1 MKGLKEFRR
10 SLNKDRHSGGKPSS
24 TIPPNTFTNV
34 KSAVQIQPPK
44 LVIRAIRDYRSN
56 SPHELS
62 FHKGDFF
69 HVITDPSSN
78 AEWFEASNP
87 MTNARGLVP
96 ASHFDVLSKSNRAAG
111 GTAAGPGASSPS
123 IGSMSP
129 PSSSTST
136 MAGNTQAY
144 GGRAAGAAMT
154 AKGGGG
160 LYAVV
165 KYDFA
170 AERADEL
177 EAKAGESIIVIAQS
191 NFEWFVAKPIGR
203 LGGPGLIPVAFV
215 EIRDLVTGRPIEDV
229 QELIESGVVPKVEEW
244 KKMTA
249 EYKKNTIP
257 LGRFDFPQS
266 SQPSLDSPYA
276 NMAAAASGSS
286 SNAMLAGQP
295 QQGRLS
301 QQHFQPGHANH
312 PSLSSLPVPTPP
324 PKDDL
329 YNSTGGP
336 LGAAGA
342 VGGYGESDPNA
353 MDPMTQL
360 PPGMSPGEPLPTGII
375 TSATVDSF
383 HYEQGDYWF
392 RIQATHVAGPS
403 ASAPANAPSA
413 PEGEE
418 RDLILYRLYEDF
430 YEFQIALLDHF
441 PAEAGRETD
450 ANGHASE
457 RILPLMPGP
466 LDAVDDLITSQRR
479 VDLDQYIV
487 ELCDLPEYIMRSE
500 LVRLFFEPR
509 PGDHCTAH
517 PPTRLHNEGDNVESN
532 GLQYKEYGYLASG
545 VADVNQR
552 SSGLQQTQPLHG
564 NGSAKFAEDQT
575 VGRTSTSSR
584 VDDDLASRTRNVSL
598 SSNSAGQAT
607 GARNSTH
614 SSAALGSGSGSG
626 GGAISTGRTSQSSSG
641 HRKQSSFGP
650 SSQPLPAGAST
661 GSGSAANVAY
671 HRIKVAR
678 RNDKE
683 NVIALRMPPSPTFAQ
698 LLEKVRE
705 RLGSDVST
713 FACQEKPE
721 AIVNDVSLT
730 GWLDDATDNGWKLM
744 LYAS

>member
-1 MKGLKEFRR
+1 MKGLKDFRR
-10 SLNKDRHSGGKPSS
+10 SLNKDRHSGGKPPTSS
-24 TIPPNTFTNV
+24 ASPAAFTNV
-34 KSAVQIQPPK
+34 KSAVTIQPPK
-44 LVIRAIRDYRSN
+44 LVIRAVRDYRSN

-69 HVITDPSSN
+69 HVITDPAPN
-78 AEWFEASNP
+78 ADWFEANNP

-96 ASHFDVLSKSNRAAG
+96 ASHFDVLSKSNRANPA
-111 GTAAGPGASSPS
+111 TFAGPGATSPQ

-129 PSSSTST
+129 PTSSAASTTGVPPPSG
-136 MAGNTQAY
+136 ASLSSKAY

-165 KYDFA
+165 KYDFN

-215 EIRDLVTGRPIEDV
+215 EIRDLVSGRPIDDV

-266 SQPSLDSPYA
+266 SQQGLNSPYA

-286 SNAMLAGQP
+286 TNNAALPRSDM
-295 QQGRLS
+295 
-301 QQHFQPGHANH
+301 HAH
-312 PSLSSLPVPTPP
+312 QASISSLPVPTPP

-329 YNSTGGP
+329 YNHTGGP
-336 LGAAGA
+336 LGAAAA
-342 VGGYGESDPNA
+342 VQPFDEHDPNA
-353 MDPMTQL
+353 IDPLTQL

-403 ASAPANAPSA
+403 PSA
-413 PEGEE
+413 PSNAPTAPDGEE

-450 ANGHASE
+450 ANGHSSE

-466 LDAVDDLITSQRR
+466 LDVVDDLITSQRR
-479 VDLDQYIV
+479 VDLDQYII
-487 ELCDLPEYIMRSE
+487 ELCSLPEYIMRSE

-517 PPTRLHNEGDNVESN
+517 PARGPTDEQDNN
-532 GLQYKEYGYLASG
+532 LQYNDYGYLAGG
-545 VADVNQR
+545 VDAGQQR
-552 SSGLQQTQPLHG
+552 NQQTTQQQQQLRS
-564 NGSAKFAEDQT
+564 NGVNKYAEDQP
-575 VGRTSTSSR
+575 VGRASTSSR
-584 VDDDLASRTRNVSL
+584 TEDELSTKMRGASLGGGSGGA
-598 SSNSAGQAT
+598 SSGQRDSA
-607 GARNSTH
+607 R
-614 SSAALGSGSGSG
+614 SSAAFG
-626 GGAISTGRTSQSSSG
+626 GGVGGTISTGRTSQASSG
-641 HRKQSSFGP
+641 HRKQNSSGP
-650 SSQPLPAGAST
+650 STQPQT
-661 GSGSAANVAY
+661 SGSAASVPY

-678 RNDKE
+678 RNDLDS
-683 NVIALRMPPSPTFAQ
+683 VIALRMPPSPTYAQ

-705 RLGSDVST
+705 RLGADVSV
-713 FACQEKPE
+713 FKCNEKPDLIDDD
-721 AIVNDVSLT
+721 ASLT
-730 GWLDDATDNGWKLM
+730 AWLDEATDRGWKLM
-744 LYAS
+744 LHAS

>member
-1 MKGLKEFRR
+1 MKGLKDFRR
-10 SLNKDRHSGGKPSS
+10 SLNKDRHSGGKPSAANVS
-24 TIPPNTFTNV
+24 PATFTSV
-34 KSAVQIQPPK
+34 KGAVTIQPPK
-44 LVIRAIRDYRSN
+44 LVIRAIRDYRSS

-69 HVITDPSSN
+69 HVITDPAPD

-96 ASHFDVLSKSNRAAG
+96 ANHFDVLPKSNRANAA
-111 GTAAGPGASSPS
+111 TVAGPNATSPT

-129 PSSSTST
+129 PATSMASAAAASSSS
-136 MAGNTQAY
+136 QAY

-165 KYDFA
+165 KYDFI

-229 QELIESGVVPKVEEW
+229 QELIQSGVVPKVEEW

-266 SQPSLDSPYA
+266 SQPGVNSPYA
-276 NMAAAASGSS
+276 NMATAAAPPSRDIAAGFPSAASHAQQSS
-286 SNAMLAGQP
+286 I
-295 QQGRLS
+295 
-301 QQHFQPGHANH
+301 
-312 PSLSSLPVPTPP
+312 SSLPVPTPP
-324 PKDDL
+324 PKDEL
-329 YNSTGGP
+329 YNHMGGPLGGP
-336 LGAAGA
+336 LGAAA
-342 VGGYGESDPNA
+342 ALQPFDDNAIDPL
-353 MDPMTQL
+353 TQL

-403 ASAPANAPSA
+403 ASAPSNAPHA
-413 PEGEE
+413 PDGEE

-441 PAEAGRETD
+441 PSEAGRETD

-466 LDAVDDLITSQRR
+466 LDVVDDLITSQRR

-487 ELCDLPEYIMRSE
+487 ELCSLPEYIMRSE

-509 PGDHCTAH
+509 PGDHCTSH
-517 PPTRLHNEGDNVESN
+517 PPRGPMDEQDVN
-532 GLQYKEYGYLASG
+532 LQHKDYGYLAGG
-545 VADVNQR
+545 VDSSNQR
-552 SSGLQQTQPLHG
+552 LSQQAQLRS
-564 NGSAKFAEDQT
+564 NGVSKYAEDQP
-575 VGRTSTSSR
+575 VGRSSTSSR
-584 VDDDLASRTRNVSL
+584 AEAEDELSAKMRGASLVSSGQRDSTR
-598 SSNSAGQAT
+598 
-607 GARNSTH
+607 
-614 SSAALGSGSGSG
+614 SSAAFGGSSG
-626 GGAISTGRTSQSSSG
+626 GAGGAVSTGHTSQASSG
-641 HRKQSSFGP
+641 HRKQNSSG
-650 SSQPLPAGAST
+650 QTQAAT
-661 GSGSAANVAY
+661 SGSSANVAY

-678 RNDKE
+678 RNDLDS
-683 NVIALRMPPSPTFAQ
+683 VIALRMPPSPTFAQ

-705 RLGSDVST
+705 RLGADVGS
-713 FACQEKPE
+713 FSCNERADP
-721 AIVNDVSLT
+721 IVDDASLT
-730 GWLDDATDNGWKLM
+730 AWLDQATDAGWKFM
-744 LYAS
+744 LHAS

>member
-1 MKGLKEFRR
+1 MKGLKDFRR
-10 SLNKDRHSGGKPSS
+10 SLNKDRHSGGKPSAS
-24 TIPPNTFTNV
+24 NASPGTFTNV
-34 KSAVQIQPPK
+34 KSAVTIQPPK
-44 LVIRAIRDYRSN
+44 LVIRAIRDYRSA

-69 HVITDPSSN
+69 HVITDPAPN
-78 AEWFEASNP
+78 AEWFEANNP

-96 ASHFDVLSKSNRAAG
+96 ASHFDVLSKSNRANP
-111 GTAAGPGASSPS
+111 GTVAGPGATSPT

-129 PSSSTST
+129 PSTSSVSAAPASA
-136 MAGNTQAY
+136 AGASSSKAY

-165 KYDFA
+165 KYDFL

-266 SQPSLDSPYA
+266 AQSGVNSPYA

-286 SNAMLAGQP
+286 SNNAGFP
-295 QQGRLS
+295 PATMHGQQ
-301 QQHFQPGHANH
+301 
-312 PSLSSLPVPTPP
+312 SSISSIPVPTPP

-329 YNSTGGP
+329 YNHAGGP

-342 VGGYGESDPNA
+342 VQPFDENAIDPL
-353 MDPMTQL
+353 TQL
-360 PPGMSPGEPLPTGII
+360 PLGMSPGEPLPTGII

-403 ASAPANAPSA
+403 ASAPSNAPTA

-450 ANGHASE
+450 AHGHASE

-466 LDAVDDLITSQRR
+466 LDVVDDLITSQRR
-479 VDLDQYIV
+479 VDLDQYII
-487 ELCDLPEYIMRSE
+487 ELCSLPEYIMRSE

-509 PGDHCTAH
+509 PGDHCTSH
-517 PPTRLHNEGDNVESN
+517 PARGPTDEQDSS
-532 GLQYKEYGYLASG
+532 LQYKDYGYLADG
-545 VADVNQR
+545 VAGNSQR
-552 SSGLQQTQPLHG
+552 SSQQQAQLRS
-564 NGSAKFAEDQT
+564 NGVNKYAEDQP
-575 VGRTSTSSR
+575 VGRSSTSSR
-584 VDDDLASRTRNVSL
+584 AEDEL
-598 SSNSAGQAT
+598 SSKMRGASLVSGSAGASSGQ
-607 GARNSTH
+607 RDSSR
-614 SSAALGSGSGSG
+614 SSAAFG
-626 GGAISTGRTSQSSSG
+626 GGAVSTGRTSQASSG
-641 HRKQSSFGP
+641 HRKQNSSGP
-650 SSQPLPAGAST
+650 STQPHT
-661 GSGSAANVAY
+661 SGSAANVAY

-678 RNDKE
+678 RNDLDS
-683 NVIALRMPPSPTFAQ
+683 VIALRMPPSPTFAQ

-705 RLGSDVST
+705 RLGGDVSVFHT
-713 FACQEKPE
+713 NEKPE
-721 AIVNDVSLT
+721 PIVDDASLT
-730 GWLDDATDNGWKLM
+730 AWLDEATDRGWKLM
-744 LYAS
+744 LHAS

>member
-1 MKGLKEFRR
+1 MKGLKDFRR
-10 SLNKDRHSGGKPSS
+10 SLNKDRHSGGKPSAS
-24 TIPPNTFTNV
+24 SASPGTFSNV
-34 KSAVQIQPPK
+34 KSAVTIQPPK
-44 LVIRAIRDYRSN
+44 LVIRAIRDYKSA

-69 HVITDPSSN
+69 HVITDPAPN
-78 AEWFEASNP
+78 ADWFEANNP

-96 ASHFDVLSKSNRAAG
+96 ASHFDVLSKSNRAAS
-111 GTAAGPGASSPS
+111 GTAAGPGASSPA

-129 PSSSTST
+129 PSGSVPLPTGASSS
-136 MAGNTQAY
+136 QAY

-165 KYDFA
+165 KYDFL

-266 SQPSLDSPYA
+266 SQPGVNSPYS

-286 SNAMLAGQP
+286 SNNVGVPSNGLHGQ
-295 QQGRLS
+295 Q
-301 QQHFQPGHANH
+301 
-312 PSLSSLPVPTPP
+312 SSISSMPAPTPVS
-324 PKDDL
+324 KDDL
-329 YNSTGGP
+329 YQQAQAPFGGVDP
-336 LGAAGA
+336 LQPFDNDAI
-342 VGGYGESDPNA
+342 DPL
-353 MDPMTQL
+353 TSL

-403 ASAPANAPSA
+403 ASAPSNAPTA
-413 PEGEE
+413 PDGEE

-466 LDAVDDLITSQRR
+466 LDVVDDLITSQRR
-479 VDLDQYIV
+479 VDLDQYII
-487 ELCDLPEYIMRSE
+487 ELCSLPEYIMRSE

-509 PGDHCTAH
+509 PGDHCTSH
-517 PPTRLHNEGDNVESN
+517 PARGPTDARNSS
-532 GLQYKEYGYLASG
+532 LQYKDYGYLAG
-545 VADVNQR
+545 EADGGNQR
-552 SSGLQQTQPLHG
+552 SSQLGQPQQTQAELRS
-564 NGSAKFAEDQT
+564 NGSNRYAEDQP
-575 VGRTSTSSR
+575 VGRSSTSSR
-584 VDDDLASRTRNVSL
+584 AEDELSAKMRNASLL
-598 SSNSAGQAT
+598 SGSAGASSGQ
-607 GARNSTH
+607 RDSTR
-614 SSAALGSGSGSG
+614 SSAVFGGP
-626 GGAISTGRTSQSSSG
+626 GGAASTGRTSASSG
-641 HRKQSSFGP
+641 HRKQNSSGP
-650 SSQPLPAGAST
+650 SSQPQAT
-661 GSGSAANVAY
+661 SGSSANVAY

-678 RNDKE
+678 RNDLDS
-683 NVIALRMPPSPTFAQ
+683 VIALRMPPSPTFAQ

-705 RLGSDVST
+705 RLGADVT
-713 FACQEKPE
+713 AFNCNERPE
-721 AIVNDVSLT
+721 SIADDASLT
-730 GWLDDATDNGWKLM
+730 AWLDEATDKGWKLM
-744 LYAS
+744 LHAS

>member
-1 MKGLKEFRR
+1 MKGLKDFRR
-10 SLNKDRHSGGKPSS
+10 SLNKDRHSGGKPSAS
-24 TIPPNTFTNV
+24 NANPGTFTSV
-34 KSAVQIQPPK
+34 KGAVTIQPPK

-69 HVITDPSSN
+69 HVITDPAPD

-96 ASHFDVLSKSNRAAG
+96 ANHFDVLSKSNRANAA
-111 GTAAGPGASSPS
+111 TVAGPNATSPT

-129 PSSSTST
+129 PAPSMASVTAASSS
-136 MAGNTQAY
+136 QAY

-165 KYDFA
+165 KYDFL

-177 EAKAGESIIVIAQS
+177 QAKAGESIIVIAQS

-229 QELIESGVVPKVEEW
+229 QELIQSGVVPKVEEW

-257 LGRFDFPQS
+257 LGRFDFPQT
-266 SQPSLDSPYA
+266 SQQGVNSPYA
-276 NMAAAASGSS
+276 NMGTAAASGSS
-286 SNAMLAGQP
+286 ANNAGFPSTASHA
-295 QQGRLS
+295 QQS
-301 QQHFQPGHANH
+301 
-312 PSLSSLPVPTPP
+312 SISSLPVPTPP

-329 YNSTGGP
+329 YNHAGGP
-336 LGAAGA
+336 LGAAGTMQPF
-342 VGGYGESDPNA
+342 DDNA
-353 MDPMTQL
+353 IDSLTQL

-392 RIQATHVAGPS
+392 RIQATHIAGPS
-403 ASAPANAPSA
+403 ASAPSNAPHA

-441 PAEAGRETD
+441 PSEAGRETD

-466 LDAVDDLITSQRR
+466 LDVVDDLITSQRR

-487 ELCDLPEYIMRSE
+487 ELCSLPEYIMRSE

-509 PGDHCTAH
+509 PGDHCTSH
-517 PPTRLHNEGDNVESN
+517 PARGPTDDGN
-532 GLQYKEYGYLASG
+532 LQYKDYGYLAGG
-545 VADVNQR
+545 VDANSQRLSQQQQLRSNGVN
-552 SSGLQQTQPLHG
+552 
-564 NGSAKFAEDQT
+564 KYAEDQP
-575 VGRTSTSSR
+575 VGRSSTSSR
-584 VDDDLASRTRNVSL
+584 TEDELSAKMRGASLVSGSGRGSSGQRDSTR
-598 SSNSAGQAT
+598 
-607 GARNSTH
+607 
-614 SSAALGSGSGSG
+614 SSAAFGGSSG
-626 GGAISTGRTSQSSSG
+626 GAGGAVSTGRTSQASSG
-641 HRKQSSFGP
+641 HRKQNSSG
-650 SSQPLPAGAST
+650 QQAAT
-661 GSGSAANVAY
+661 SGSSANVAY

-678 RNDKE
+678 RNDLDS
-683 NVIALRMPPSPTFAQ
+683 VIALRMPPSPTFAQ

-705 RLGSDVST
+705 RLGADVSA
-713 FACQEKPE
+713 FSCNERPE
-721 AIVNDVSLT
+721 PIVDDASLT
-730 GWLDDATDNGWKLM
+730 TWLDQATDAGWKLM
-744 LYAS
+744 LHAS

>member
-1 MKGLKEFRR
+1 MKGLKDFRR
-10 SLNKDRHSGGKPSS
+10 SLNKDRHSGGKPSAS
-24 TIPPNTFTNV
+24 SASPGTFASV
-34 KSAVQIQPPK
+34 KGAVAIQPPK
-44 LVIRAIRDYRSN
+44 LVIRAIRDYKSA

-69 HVITDPSSN
+69 HVIVDPAPN
-78 AEWFEASNP
+78 ADWFEASNP

-96 ASHFDVLSKSNRAAG
+96 ANHFDVLSKSNRANPA
-111 GTAAGPGASSPS
+111 TAAGPGATSPT

-129 PSSSTST
+129 PNASLTSVAASSSS
-136 MAGNTQAY
+136 AAY

-165 KYDFA
+165 KYDFL

-229 QELIESGVVPKVEEW
+229 QELIESGVVPRVEEW

-266 SQPSLDSPYA
+266 AQPGVASPYT

-286 SNAMLAGQP
+286 GNNVGFP
-295 QQGRLS
+295 QGGLHA
-301 QQHFQPGHANH
+301 QQ
-312 PSLSSLPVPTPP
+312 SSISSLPVPTPP
-324 PKDDL
+324 PKDEL
-329 YNSTGGP
+329 YNHAGGP
-336 LGAAGA
+336 LGAAEAMQPFDADA
-342 VGGYGESDPNA
+342 VDPLA
-353 MDPMTQL
+353 QL

-403 ASAPANAPSA
+403 ASAPANAPAA
-413 PEGEE
+413 PDGEE

-466 LDAVDDLITSQRR
+466 LDVVDDLITSQRR
-479 VDLDQYIV
+479 VDLDQYII
-487 ELCDLPEYIMRSE
+487 ELCSLPEYIMRSE

-509 PGDHCTAH
+509 PGDHCTSH
-517 PPTRLHNEGDNVESN
+517 PPRGPTDELDPS
-532 GLQYKEYGYLASG
+532 LQQQEYGYLAGG
-545 VADVNQR
+545 VDQR
-552 SSGLQQTQPLHG
+552 ASQQLRG
-564 NGSAKFAEDQT
+564 NGVDRYAEDQP
-575 VGRTSTSSR
+575 VGNSSTSSKAE
-584 VDDDLASRTRNVSL
+584 DDLSAKMRNASLVSG
-598 SSNSAGQAT
+598 SAGASSGQRDSTRSSAVFGGT
-607 GARNSTH
+607 GA
-614 SSAALGSGSGSG
+614 A
-626 GGAISTGRTSQSSSG
+626 STGRTSQASSG
-641 HRKQSSFGP
+641 HRKQNSSG
-650 SSQPLPAGAST
+650 QGAT
-661 GSGSAANVAY
+661 SGSAANVAY

-678 RNDKE
+678 RNDLDS
-683 NVIALRMPPSPTFAQ
+683 VIALRMPPSPTFAQ
-698 LLEKVRE
+698 LLEKTRE
-705 RLGSDVST
+705 RLGADVGA
-713 FACQEKPE
+713 FQCNEKPE
-721 AIVNDVSLT
+721 PIVDDASLT
-730 GWLDDATDNGWKLM
+730 AWLDEATDRGWKLM
-744 LYAS
+744 LHAS

>member
-1 MKGLKEFRR
+1 MKGLKDFRR
-10 SLNKDRHSGGKPSS
+10 SLNKDRHSGGKPLAANVA
-24 TIPPNTFTNV
+24 PGTFTNV
-34 KSAVQIQPPK
+34 KDAVTIQPPR
-44 LVIRAIRDYRSN
+44 LVIRAIRDYRSS

-69 HVITDPSSN
+69 HVITDPAPN
-78 AEWFEASNP
+78 AEWFQASNP

-96 ASHFDVLSKSNRAAG
+96 ANHFDVLSKSNRANPA
-111 GTAAGPGASSPS
+111 TAAGPGATSPQ

-129 PSSSTST
+129 PSSIPSTSA
-136 MAGNTQAY
+136 AGAGASSKAY
-144 GGRAAGAAMT
+144 GGRAAGAAMA

-165 KYDFA
+165 KYDFL

-257 LGRFDFPQS
+257 LGRFDFTQS
-266 SQPSLDSPYA
+266 SPPGLNSPYA

-286 SNAMLAGQP
+286 GNNVGIPRSGM
-295 QQGRLS
+295 
-301 QQHFQPGHANH
+301 HANNA
-312 PSLSSLPVPTPP
+312 SISSVPVPTPP

-329 YNSTGGP
+329 YNHLGGP

-342 VGGYGESDPNA
+342 VQPYDENA
-353 MDPMTQL
+353 INPLTQL
-360 PPGMSPGEPLPTGII
+360 PPGMSPGEPLPTGLI

-392 RIQATHVAGPS
+392 RIQATHLAGPS
-403 ASAPANAPSA
+403 ASAPTNVPVA

-466 LDAVDDLITSQRR
+466 LDVVDDLITSQRR
-479 VDLDQYIV
+479 VDLDQYII
-487 ELCDLPEYIMRSE
+487 ELCSLPEYIMRSE

-509 PGDHCTAH
+509 PGDHCTSH
-517 PPTRLHNEGDNVESN
+517 PAREPADEQESN
-532 GLQYKEYGYLASG
+532 LQYKDYGYLAGG
-545 VADVNQR
+545 VDGGSQR
-552 SSGLQQTQPLHG
+552 SSQQRLQQQQQQLRS
-564 NGSAKFAEDQT
+564 NGINKYAEDQP
-575 VGRTSTSSR
+575 VVRSSTSSKAE
-584 VDDDLASRTRNVSL
+584 DEL
-598 SSNSAGQAT
+598 SAKMRGT
-607 GARNSTH
+607 T
-614 SSAALGSGSGSG
+614 LVSGSG
-626 GGAISTGRTSQSSSG
+626 GASSGARDSSRSSAAYGAGAASTGRTSQASSG
-641 HRKQSSFGP
+641 HRKLNSSGP
-650 SSQPLPAGAST
+650 SMQPQHAS
-661 GSGSAANVAY
+661 SGSAVNVPY

-678 RNDKE
+678 RNDLDS
-683 NVIALRMPPSPTFAQ
+683 VIALRMPPSPTFAQ

-705 RLGSDVST
+705 RLGGDISVFS
-713 FACQEKPE
+713 C
-721 AIVNDVSLT
+721 NDKSELIEDDASLT
-730 GWLDDATDNGWKLM
+730 RWLDEATDRGWKLM
-744 LYAS
+744 LHAS

>member
-1 MKGLKEFRR
+1 MKGLKDFRR
-10 SLNKDRHSGGKPSS
+10 SLNKDRNSGGKPSTS
-24 TIPPNTFTNV
+24 NVSPGTFTNV
-34 KSAVQIQPPK
+34 KSAVTIQPPK
-44 LVIRAIRDYRSN
+44 LVIRAIRDYKSA

-69 HVITDPSSN
+69 HVITDPAPN
-78 AEWFEASNP
+78 ADWFEANNP

-96 ASHFDVLSKSNRAAG
+96 SSHFDVLSKSNRANP
-111 GTAAGPGASSPS
+111 GTAAGPGATSPTV
-123 IGSMSP
+123 GSMSP
-129 PSSSTST
+129 PSTSLTAAAGGAASS
-136 MAGNTQAY
+136 QAY

-165 KYDFA
+165 KYDFL

-266 SQPSLDSPYA
+266 SQPGVNSPYA

-286 SNAMLAGQP
+286 GNNVGFPSAGMHG
-295 QQGRLS
+295 QQS
-301 QQHFQPGHANH
+301 SISSMPAPAP
-312 PSLSSLPVPTPP
+312 PS
-324 PKDDL
+324 KDDL
-329 YNSTGGP
+329 YREAQGP
-336 LGAAGA
+336 LQPFDADAI
-342 VGGYGESDPNA
+342 DPL
-353 MDPMTQL
+353 TQL

-403 ASAPANAPSA
+403 ASAPTNAPTA
-413 PEGEE
+413 PDGEE

-441 PAEAGRETD
+441 PSEAGRETD

-466 LDAVDDLITSQRR
+466 LDVVDDLITSQRR
-479 VDLDQYIV
+479 VDLDQYII
-487 ELCDLPEYIMRSE
+487 ELCSLPEYIMRSE

-509 PGDHCTAH
+509 PGDHCTSH
-517 PPTRLHNEGDNVESN
+517 PARGPTDEQDAN
-532 GLQYKEYGYLASG
+532 LQYKDYGYLAGG
-545 VADVNQR
+545 VDAAAGGQR
-552 SSGLQQTQPLHG
+552 ASQQLRG
-564 NGSAKFAEDQT
+564 NGVNRYAEDQA
-575 VGRTSTSSR
+575 VGRSSTSSR
-584 VDDDLASRTRNVSL
+584 AEDELSAKMRGASLVSGSQGAPSSGQRDSTR
-598 SSNSAGQAT
+598 SSAVFGGAAGQA
-607 GARNSTH
+607 
-614 SSAALGSGSGSG
+614 
-626 GGAISTGRTSQSSSG
+626 STGRTSQASSG
-641 HRKQSSFGP
+641 HRKQNSSGP
-650 SSQPLPAGAST
+650 STAAAAT
-661 GSGSAANVAY
+661 SGSSANVAY

-678 RNDKE
+678 RNDLDS
-683 NVIALRMPPSPTFAQ
+683 VIALRMPPSPTFAQ

-705 RLGSDVST
+705 RLGADVSA
-713 FACQEKPE
+713 FNCNERPE
-721 AIVNDVSLT
+721 PIVDDASLT
-730 GWLDDATDNGWKLM
+730 GWLDEATDRGWKLM
-744 LYAS
+744 LHAS

>member
-1 MKGLKEFRR
+1 MKGLKDFRR
-10 SLNKDRHSGGKPSS
+10 SLNKDRHSGGKPSTS
-24 TIPPNTFTNV
+24 NVSPGTFTNV
-34 KSAVQIQPPK
+34 KSAVTIQPPK
-44 LVIRAIRDYRSN
+44 LVIRAIRDYRSS
-56 SPHELS
+56 SPHEL
-62 FHKGDFF
+62 K
-69 HVITDPSSN
+69 
-78 AEWFEASNP
+78 WFEANNP

-96 ASHFDVLSKSNRAAG
+96 ASHFDVLSKSNRANPA
-111 GTAAGPGASSPS
+111 TAAGPGATSPT

-129 PSSSTST
+129 PTSSAASTTPTSAAGASSSK
-136 MAGNTQAY
+136 AY

-165 KYDFA
+165 KYDFL

-266 SQPSLDSPYA
+266 AQPGVNSPYA

-286 SNAMLAGQP
+286 SSNNAGFPSSGMHGQ
-295 QQGRLS
+295 Q
-301 QQHFQPGHANH
+301 
-312 PSLSSLPVPTPP
+312 SSISSMPVPTPP

-329 YNSTGGP
+329 YNHMGGP

-342 VGGYGESDPNA
+342 VQPFDDNAIDPL
-353 MDPMTQL
+353 TQL

-403 ASAPANAPSA
+403 ASAPSNAPTA

-441 PAEAGRETD
+441 PSEAGRETD

-466 LDAVDDLITSQRR
+466 LDVVDDLITSQRR
-479 VDLDQYIV
+479 VDLDQYII
-487 ELCDLPEYIMRSE
+487 ELCALPQYIMRSE

-509 PGDHCTAH
+509 PGDHCTSH
-517 PPTRLHNEGDNVESN
+517 PPRGPTEDQDVSLH
-532 GLQYKEYGYLASG
+532 YKDYGYLAGG
-545 VADVNQR
+545 VDGGSQR
-552 SSGLQQTQPLHG
+552 SSQQRTQQQQQQLRS
-564 NGSAKFAEDQT
+564 NGISNVWFAGASSGQRD
-575 VGRTSTSSR
+575 STR
-584 VDDDLASRTRNVSL
+584 
-598 SSNSAGQAT
+598 
-607 GARNSTH
+607 
-614 SSAALGSGSGSG
+614 SSAAFG
-626 GGAISTGRTSQSSSG
+626 GGAVSTGRTSQASSG
-641 HRKQSSFGP
+641 HRKQNSSGP
-650 SSQPLPAGAST
+650 STQPQSHSHT
-661 GSGSAANVAY
+661 SGSAANVAY

-678 RNDKE
+678 RNDLDS
-683 NVIALRMPPSPTFAQ
+683 VIALRMPPSPTFAQ

-705 RLGSDVST
+705 RLGGDVSV
-713 FACQEKPE
+713 FSANEKQEP
-721 AIVNDVSLT
+721 IVDDASLT
-730 GWLDDATDNGWKLM
+730 AWLDEATDRGWKLM
-744 LYAS
+744 LHAS

>member
-1 MKGLKEFRR
+1 MKGLKDFRR
-10 SLNKDRHSGGKPSS
+10 SLNKDRHSGGKPSAANAS
-24 TIPPNTFTNV
+24 PGTFTNV
-34 KSAVQIQPPK
+34 KSAVTIQPPK
-44 LVIRAIRDYRSN
+44 LVIRAIRDYRSS

-69 HVITDPSSN
+69 HVITDPAPN

-96 ASHFDVLSKSNRAAG
+96 VSHFDVLSKSNRANP
-111 GTAAGPGASSPS
+111 GTAAGPGATSPT

-129 PSSSTST
+129 PPTSLALAPPAVAASSSK
-136 MAGNTQAY
+136 AY

-165 KYDFA
+165 KYDFL

-266 SQPSLDSPYA
+266 AQPGVNSPYA

-286 SNAMLAGQP
+286 SNNASSPSTRM
-295 QQGRLS
+295 
-301 QQHFQPGHANH
+301 HGHQ
-312 PSLSSLPVPTPP
+312 SSVSSMPVPTPP

-329 YNSTGGP
+329 YNHAGGP

-342 VGGYGESDPNA
+342 VQPFDENVIDPL
-353 MDPMTQL
+353 TQL

-403 ASAPANAPSA
+403 TSAPSTAPTA

-466 LDAVDDLITSQRR
+466 LDFVDDLITSQRR
-479 VDLDQYIV
+479 VDLDQYII
-487 ELCDLPEYIMRSE
+487 ELCSLPEYIMRSE

-509 PGDHCTAH
+509 PGDHCTSH
-517 PPTRLHNEGDNVESN
+517 PPRGPTDEQRNS
-532 GLQYKEYGYLASG
+532 LQYKDYGYLAGGMDS
-545 VADVNQR
+545 QR
-552 SSGLQQTQPLHG
+552 SSQQRAAHQQQQQLSS
-564 NGSAKFAEDQT
+564 NGVNKYAEDQP
-575 VGRTSTSSR
+575 VGRTSTG
-584 VDDDLASRTRNVSL
+584 SRTEDELSAKMRGASLVSG
-598 SSNSAGQAT
+598 SAGASSGGQ
-607 GARNSTH
+607 RDSTR
-614 SSAALGSGSGSG
+614 SSAAFA
-626 GGAISTGRTSQSSSG
+626 GGAASTGRTGRTSQASSG
-641 HRKQSSFGP
+641 HRKQNSSGRTTQP
-650 SSQPLPAGAST
+650 S
-661 GSGSAANVAY
+661 SGSAANVAY

-678 RNDKE
+678 RNDLDS
-683 NVIALRMPPSPTFAQ
+683 VIALRMPPSPAFAQ

-705 RLGSDVST
+705 RLGGDVYEFWANERS
-713 FACQEKPE
+713 E
-721 AIVNDVSLT
+721 AIRDDDGLT
-730 GWLDDATDNGWKLM
+730 RWLDEATDRGWKLM
-744 LYAS
+744 LHAS

>member
-1 MKGLKEFRR
+1 MKGLKDFRR
-10 SLNKDRHSGGKPSS
+10 SLNKDRHSGGKPSAS
-24 TIPPNTFTNV
+24 NVAPGTFTSV
-34 KSAVQIQPPK
+34 KGAVTIQPPK
-44 LVIRAIRDYRSN
+44 LVIRAIRDYRSA

-69 HVITDPSSN
+69 HVITDPAPD

-96 ASHFDVLSKSNRAAG
+96 ANHFDVLSKTNRANAA
-111 GTAAGPGASSPS
+111 TVAGPGATSPT
-123 IGSMSP
+123 IASMSP
-129 PSSSTST
+129 TTHSITSAAGGASSSSSS
-136 MAGNTQAY
+136 QAY

-165 KYDFA
+165 KYDFI

-177 EAKAGESIIVIAQS
+177 QAKAGESIIVIAQS

-229 QELIESGVVPKVEEW
+229 QELIQSGVVPKVEEW

-257 LGRFDFPQS
+257 LGRFDFPQT
-266 SQPSLDSPYA
+266 SQQGVNSPYG
-276 NMAAAASGSS
+276 NTASGASTS
-286 SNAMLAGQP
+286 SNFPPNASHA
-295 QQGRLS
+295 QQS
-301 QQHFQPGHANH
+301 
-312 PSLSSLPVPTPP
+312 SISSLPVPTPP

-329 YNSTGGP
+329 YNHAGGP
-336 LGAAGA
+336 LGASGA
-342 VGGYGESDPNA
+342 AILPFDENAVDPLSH
-353 MDPMTQL
+353 L

-392 RIQATHVAGPS
+392 RIQATHIAGPS
-403 ASAPANAPSA
+403 TSAPSNAPAA
-413 PEGEE
+413 PDGEE

-441 PAEAGRETD
+441 PSEAGRETD

-466 LDAVDDLITSQRR
+466 LDVVDDLITSQRR
-479 VDLDQYIV
+479 VDLDQYII
-487 ELCDLPEYIMRSE
+487 ELCSLPEYIMRSE

-509 PGDHCTAH
+509 PGDHCTSH
-517 PPTRLHNEGDNVESN
+517 PARGPTDEQDSN
-532 GLQYKEYGYLASG
+532 LQFKEYGYLAGG
-545 VADVNQR
+545 VDTSSQQQQQQQLRSNGVN
-552 SSGLQQTQPLHG
+552 
-564 NGSAKFAEDQT
+564 KYAEDQP
-575 VGRTSTSSR
+575 VGRSSTSSR
-584 VDDDLASRTRNVSL
+584 AEDELSAKMRNASLV
-598 SSNSAGQAT
+598 
-607 GARNSTH
+607 
-614 SSAALGSGSGSG
+614 SGSG
-626 GGAISTGRTSQSSSG
+626 GASSGQRDSTRSSAAFAGGAVSTGRTSQASSG
-641 HRKQSSFGP
+641 HRKQNSSGP
-650 SSQPLPAGAST
+650 SSQTQAAT
-661 GSGSAANVAY
+661 SGSLANVAY

-678 RNDKE
+678 RNDLDS
-683 NVIALRMPPSPTFAQ
+683 VIALRMPPSPTFAQ

-705 RLGSDVST
+705 RLGADVSS
-713 FACQEKPE
+713 FACNEKPE
-721 AIVNDVSLT
+721 PIVDDASLT
-730 GWLDDATDNGWKLM
+730 AWLDQATDSGWKLM
-744 LYAS
+744 LHAS

>member
-1 MKGLKEFRR
+1 MKGLKDFRR
-10 SLNKDRHSGGKPSS
+10 SLNRDRHSGGKPSAS
-24 TIPPNTFTNV
+24 HASPGTFTNV
-34 KSAVQIQPPK
+34 KSAVTIQPPK
-44 LVIRAIRDYRSN
+44 LVIRAIRDYRSA

-69 HVITDPSSN
+69 HVITDPAPH

-96 ASHFDVLSKSNRAAG
+96 ANHFDVLSKSNRANPA
-111 GTAAGPGASSPS
+111 TAAGPGATSPQ

-129 PSSSTST
+129 PSSIPSTS
-136 MAGNTQAY
+136 AADPSSSKAY

-165 KYDFA
+165 KYDFL

-266 SQPSLDSPYA
+266 SKPGVNSPYT
-276 NMAAAASGSS
+276 NMAAAALGNR
-286 SNAMLAGQP
+286 SNDAG
-295 QQGRLS
+295 
-301 QQHFQPGHANH
+301 FTQPGMHANQA
-312 PSLSSLPVPTPP
+312 SISSLPIPTPP

-329 YNSTGGP
+329 YNHTGGP
-336 LGAAGA
+336 LGAAGPLQPFDENA
-342 VGGYGESDPNA
+342 IDPL
-353 MDPMTQL
+353 TQL

-392 RIQATHVAGPS
+392 RIQATHIAGPS
-403 ASAPANAPSA
+403 ASAPSTAPTA

-479 VDLDQYIV
+479 VDLDQYII
-487 ELCDLPEYIMRSE
+487 ELCSLPEYIMRSE

-509 PGDHCTAH
+509 PGDHCTSH
-517 PPTRLHNEGDNVESN
+517 PARGPSDAQDSN
-532 GLQYKEYGYLASG
+532 NLQYQDYGYLAGG
-545 VADVNQR
+545 VDPGSQR
-552 SSGLQQTQPLHG
+552 SSQQLLQQQPQQQQVLRN
-564 NGSAKFAEDQT
+564 NGVDKYAEDQP
-575 VGRTSTSSR
+575 VGRSSTGSR
-584 VDDDLASRTRNVSL
+584 TEDELASKMRNASLVSG
-598 SSNSAGQAT
+598 SAGASSSQ
-607 GARNSTH
+607 RDSTR
-614 SSAALGSGSGSG
+614 SSAVF
-626 GGAISTGRTSQSSSG
+626 GAPGAVSTGRTSQASSG
-641 HRKQSSFGP
+641 HRKQNSSGL
-650 SSQPLPAGAST
+650 SSHAQAT
-661 GSGSAANVAY
+661 SGSAANVTY

-678 RNDKE
+678 RNDLD

-705 RLGSDVST
+705 RLGSDVRT
-713 FACQEKPE
+713 FSCNERVDPIDDDA
-721 AIVNDVSLT
+721 SLT
-730 GWLDDATDNGWKLM
+730 AWLDEAMDRGWKLM
-744 LYAS
+744 LHAS

>member
-1 MKGLKEFRR
+1 MKGLKDFRR
-10 SLNKDRHSGGKPSS
+10 SLNKDRHSGAKPSA
-24 TIPPNTFTNV
+24 PNVSPGTFTNV
-34 KSAVQIQPPK
+34 KSAVTIQPPK
-44 LVIRAIRDYRSN
+44 LVIRAIRDYRSS

-69 HVITDPSSN
+69 HVITHPTPNS
-78 AEWFEASNP
+78 EWFEANNP

-96 ASHFDVLSKSNRAAG
+96 ASHFDVLSKSNRANPA
-111 GTAAGPGASSPS
+111 TAAGPGATSPT

-129 PSSSTST
+129 TTSSAPSTTPTSAAAASSSK
-136 MAGNTQAY
+136 AY

-165 KYDFA
+165 KYDFL

-177 EAKAGESIIVIAQS
+177 QAKAGESIIVIAQS

-215 EIRDLVTGRPIEDV
+215 EIRHLVTGRPIEDV
-229 QELIESGVVPKVEEW
+229 QELIQSGVVPKVEEW

-266 SQPSLDSPYA
+266 AQPGVNSPYA
-276 NMAAAASGSS
+276 NMAAAASASSS
-286 SNAMLAGQP
+286 SNNAGFPSSAMHGQ
-295 QQGRLS
+295 Q
-301 QQHFQPGHANH
+301 
-312 PSLSSLPVPTPP
+312 SSISSMPVPTPP

-329 YNSTGGP
+329 YNHVGGP

-342 VGGYGESDPNA
+342 VQPFDENAIDPLT
-353 MDPMTQL
+353 PL

-403 ASAPANAPSA
+403 ASAPSNAPTA

-441 PAEAGRETD
+441 PSEAGRETD

-466 LDAVDDLITSQRR
+466 LDVVDDLITSQRR
-479 VDLDQYIV
+479 VDLDQYII
-487 ELCDLPEYIMRSE
+487 ELCALPQYIMRSE

-509 PGDHCTAH
+509 PGDHCTSH
-517 PPTRLHNEGDNVESN
+517 PPRGPTEEQDGS
-532 GLQYKEYGYLASG
+532 LQYKDYGYLAGG
-545 VADVNQR
+545 VDGGSQR
-552 SSGLQQTQPLHG
+552 CSQQRTQQHQQQLRS
-564 NGSAKFAEDQT
+564 NGISKYAEDQP
-575 VGRTSTSSR
+575 VGRSSTSSR
-584 VDDDLASRTRNVSL
+584 AEDEL
-598 SSNSAGQAT
+598 SSKMRGASLVSGSAGASSGQ
-607 GARNSTH
+607 RDSTR
-614 SSAALGSGSGSG
+614 SSAAFG
-626 GGAISTGRTSQSSSG
+626 GGAVSTGRTSQASSG
-641 HRKQSSFGP
+641 HRKQNSSGP
-650 SSQPLPAGAST
+650 STQPQSQSHT
-661 GSGSAANVAY
+661 SGSAANVAY

-678 RNDKE
+678 RNDLDS
-683 NVIALRMPPSPTFAQ
+683 VIALRMPPSPTFAQ

-705 RLGSDVST
+705 RLGADVSV
-713 FACQEKPE
+713 FNANEKHEP
-721 AIVNDVSLT
+721 IVDDASLT
-730 GWLDDATDNGWKLM
+730 AWLDDATDRGWKLM
-744 LYAS
+744 LHAS